1 MENAYWT
8 LESWGEAYPPKNAN
22 EIIDAAN
29 EMIDKFMADNPDA
42 DELKIA
48 DYRDKLWDYYCTNDK
63 LPG

>member
-8 LESWGEAYPPKNAN
+8 LESWGVDYPPENAN

-42 DELKIA
+42 DELELA
-48 DYRDKLWDYYCTNDK
+48 NYSDTLWDYYCTNNK